1 MFEQI
6 MFWLLGG
13 GAVATA
19 LMVVVP
25 PLNRRPVHAAMALV
39 VSFFFMA
46 GLYVLLLAHLLA
58 VLQIMVYAGA
68 IMVLFLFVIML
79 LNLSNDELGQ
89 QRLTPA
95 HWVGLF
101 SLLFIAGKVGL
112 FLTRSGDNIPAGE
125 APAHAGSLA
134 AEGFGTVEVVGDV
147 LFRHYLV
154 PFELTAI
161 LLLVAVVGAVVLA
174 KRTL

>member
-6 MFWLLGG
+6 MFWLLGA
-13 GAVATA
+13 GAVGTA

-25 PLNRRPVHAAMALV
+25 PINRRPVHAAMALV

-58 VLQIMVYAGA
+58 VLQVMVYGGA

-79 LNLSNDELGQ
+79 LNLSDDELGQ
-89 QRLTPA
+89 QRFTPA
-95 HWVGLF
+95 HWLGLF
-101 SLLFIAGKVGL
+101 SLLFVAGKVGML
-112 FLTRSGDNIPAGE
+112 LNQSGDNIPAGE
-125 APAHAGSLA
+125 APANAAALS
-134 AEGFGTVEVVGDV
+134 AEGFGTVEVVGDA
-147 LFRHYLV
+147 LFRQHLV